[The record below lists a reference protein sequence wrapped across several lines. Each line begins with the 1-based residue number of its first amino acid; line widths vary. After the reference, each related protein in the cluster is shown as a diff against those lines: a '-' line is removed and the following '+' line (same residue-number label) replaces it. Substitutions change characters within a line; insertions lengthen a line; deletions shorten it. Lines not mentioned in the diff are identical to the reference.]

1 MSATE
6 AGSSAASGPAF
17 DDVLA
22 LLDGVQG
29 WLTDAQARC
38 LWDAARAVRS
48 GGRIVEVGSFRGRS
62 TIVLAS
68 ARSDGVELVAIDPH
82 GGGDRGPQEI
92 APDAAAGNEDYA
104 AFGSNLRAAGVHD
117 RVNHVRAS
125 SLDALGRV
133 KGSVD
138 LLYIDGAHR
147 YAPAR
152 SDIERWGARVPPGG
166 SMLIHDSFNAIG
178 VMLAQLRVLVF
189 SRRWRYIGR
198 YGSLAVYRRAQLSAA
213 ETAVNAL
220 RQLLGLPFFVR
231 NMLIK
236 IALVSRAVPI
246 AHMLGHGDEPWPY

>member
-1 MSATE
+1 VSATQ
-6 AGSSAASGPAF
+6 AGGAKSPEPTF
-17 DDVLA
+17 DDALG

-29 WLTDAQARC
+29 WLTGAQARC
-38 LWDAARAVRS
+38 LWEAARAVGS
-48 GGRIVEVGSFRGRS
+48 GGRIVEIGSFRGRS

-68 ARSDGVELVAIDPH
+68 GLRDGAELVAVDPH

-92 APDAAAGNEDYA
+92 APDAAAGDEDYA
-104 AFGSNLRAAGVHD
+104 AFHSNLRSAGVQD
-117 RVNHVRAS
+117 RVNHVRAP
-125 SLDALGRV
+125 SLDALDRV
-133 KGSVD
+133 EGSVD

-152 SDIERWGARVPPGG
+152 SDIERWGARVPLGG

-178 VMLAQLRVLVF
+178 VMLAQLRVLLF

-198 YGSLAVYRRAQLSAA
+198 HGSLAIYRRAQLSAA
-213 ETAVNAL
+213 EIAVNASH
-220 RQLLGLPFFVR
+220 QLLGLPFFVR

-236 IALVSRAVPI
+236 IALVSRAVPV